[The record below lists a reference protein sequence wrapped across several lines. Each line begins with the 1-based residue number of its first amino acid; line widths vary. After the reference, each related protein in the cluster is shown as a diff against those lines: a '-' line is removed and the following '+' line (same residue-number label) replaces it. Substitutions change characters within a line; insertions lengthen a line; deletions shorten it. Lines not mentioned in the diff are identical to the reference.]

1 MDELVQQGIIANKAG
16 KRDEA
21 RKYFIAAIKKN
32 RDNEYAWQ
40 FMYNVANDDKERLSC
55 LQQILRINPQNEK
68 AKELLNQLK
77 NIEPYLQASTNVPLK
92 NNIHLPANS
101 LKKCPYC
108 AEEVKDEA
116 VVCKFCG
123 KSIDAESVRINSKE
137 YAEEQARA
145 NAKNTSKGCLI
156 IVIITV
162 LTSPL
167 WCKAVLYLIM
177 DLDEAFHIF

>member
-1 MDELVQQGIIANKAG
+1 MDELVQQGIAAKKAG

-21 RKYFIAAIKKN
+21 RKYFIAAIKQN

-55 LQQILRINPQNEK
+55 LQQILRINPQNER
-68 AKELLNQLK
+68 AKDLLDQLK
-77 NIEPYLQASTNVPLK
+77 NSEPSLQTSTDVPLT
-92 NNIHLPANS
+92 NS
-101 LKKCPYC
+101 ISSDNFTKKCPYC
-108 AEEVKDEA
+108 AEEIKDEA

-123 KSIDAESVRINSKE
+123 RNIDAESVRINSKE
-137 YAEEQARA
+137 YAEEQARK
-145 NAKNTSKGCLI
+145 NAKNVRISCLI
-156 IVIITV
+156 IIIVTV

-167 WCKAVLYLIM
+167 WCKTLLYLIM